1 MKDSAGRLGA
11 VRHKVNCWNQR
22 AKFRWVSSP
31 IVFKVGY
38 NCRALRTDFQCMI
51 PDGWVGDRII
61 TMMTNAI
68 TWNQKN
74 TYNKETQVDLNTKS
88 EMLEFMFGD
97 QFMPRINKLKL
108 IYVPIEDHDLYH
120 WYLMVIN
127 LPEKKIYHLD
137 TNMADSTTAKKHQKI
152 YSVAAALSQLALSI
166 FENDIPYC
174 TFPDFDGW
182 AIVEPRG
189 IPNYGHREVL
199 IEVAKELWINL
210 HVKRDEAQ
218 MLKKQKRWPSAQG
231 SKTCDA

>member
-1 MKDSAGRLGA
+1 
-11 VRHKVNCWNQR
+11 
-22 AKFRWVSSP
+22 
-31 IVFKVGY
+31 
-38 NCRALRTDFQCMI
+38 MI

-61 TMMTNAI
+61 TMMTNVI

-74 TYNKETQVDLNTKS
+74 TYNKEVWCLPPLFATQVDLNTKS

-120 WYLMVIN
+120 WYLM
-127 LPEKKIYHLD
+127 
-137 TNMADSTTAKKHQKI
+137 I

-174 TFPDFDGW
+174 TFPNFYGW
-182 AIVEPRG
+182 VASQTTGTAHNEC
-189 IPNYGHREVL
+189 REVL